1 MNSTVLVKKEPS
13 MTTTNEVK
21 VQKVLVVDDEKSI
34 SELITTSL
42 RFVGFEVRTAASGA
56 EALRVA
62 EEFKPHALILLAS
75 LRPLLF
81 FFSKRLEAT
90 VFGKNPQL
98 FALHFILHNTTQ
110 RSHKAALRPTPM

>member
-62 EEFKPHALILLAS
+62 EEFKPHALILDVMLPDLDGFEVCKKTTRRWTRCGRS
-75 LRPLLF
+75 IPY
-81 FFSKRLEAT
+81 SKR
-90 VFGKNPQL
+90 
-98 FALHFILHNTTQ
+98 HN
-110 RSHKAALRPTPM
+110 